1 MFRYIVYVLSL
12 NNSKFGDYV
21 NRIYLQ
27 ELEIKDIPDTDRFVL
42 YLDLHVDIDSEGWLK
57 NFATKEMISIFP
69 LWTFYFDIAT
79 FQQHLY
85 MEYIYLIWYDI
96 SEFDVPIMIFLI
108 GVPANKDNP
117 EPRVTSR

>member
-21 NRIYLQ
+21 DRIYLQ

-42 YLDLHVDIDSEGWLK
+42 YLDLYVDIDSEGWLK

-69 LWTFYFDIAT
+69 L
-79 FQQHLY
+79 
-85 MEYIYLIWYDI
+85 
-96 SEFDVPIMIFLI
+96 
-108 GVPANKDNP
+108 
-117 EPRVTSR
+117 

>member
-57 NFATKEMISIFP
+57 KLCDKRNDFNFPTVNILLRYSNISATSVYGVYISHLIR
-69 LWTFYFDIAT
+69 YF
-79 FQQHLY
+79 
-85 MEYIYLIWYDI
+85 
-96 SEFDVPIMIFLI
+96 
-108 GVPANKDNP
+108 
-117 EPRVTSR
+117 RV